1 MLLINHALAVQ
12 RSVMR
17 TLLLLSISILFLACE
32 QGAEHAKAAPPDG
45 ISSFALYST
54 SVGDSFNIN
63 VYIPDTSLVENTTGL
78 PVIYILDANL
88 YFDIYASILR
98 KYSEVGLI
106 PAAIL
111 VGIGYSSFEKM
122 DSLRVRDYTF
132 PVGLPEYEMPVSG
145 RADLF
150 LSFVHN
156 ELIPEIDRKFPS
168 DTSKRVLAGHSLGG
182 YFTMYDLLEEI
193 KGNRG
198 VFRGFIAASPSLHY
212 NHNYLIKQYDSVG
225 KLAGR
230 ERKLY
235 VAYGEMENPEL
246 KTSTTMTADG
256 LLKHLSVDFSQ
267 VAGTKLKTA
276 TFSEMDHMD
285 TQIPAFIKGVQ
296 WILADR

>member
-1 MLLINHALAVQ
+1 
-12 RSVMR
+12 MR
-17 TLLLLSISILFLACE
+17 TLLFLSISGLIFGCK
-32 QGAEHAKAAPPDG
+32 QGAEHAKAKSDDT
-45 ISSFALYST
+45 ISSFALYSA
-54 SVGDSFNIN
+54 SVRDRFMIN
-63 VYIPDTSLVENTTGL
+63 VYVPDTSLVENRARL

-145 RADLF
+145 RADAF
-150 LSFVHN
+150 LNFVRN
-156 ELIPEIDRKFPS
+156 ELVPEIDRKFPS
-168 DTSKRVLAGHSLGG
+168 DTTKKILAGHSLGG
-182 YFTMYDLLEEI
+182 YFAMYALLEEI
-193 KGNRG
+193 KGNQD

-212 NHNYLIKQYDSVG
+212 NQNYLIKQYDSVG
-225 KLAGR
+225 QHTSR

-235 VAYGEMENPEL
+235 VAYGELENPEL
-246 KTSTTMTADG
+246 KSSTTLTADD
-256 LLKHLSVDFSQ
+256 LLKHLSVYFSKIPG
-267 VAGTKLKTA
+267 AKIKTA

-285 TQIPAFIKGVQ
+285 TQIPAFLKGVQ
-296 WILADR
+296 WILTDH